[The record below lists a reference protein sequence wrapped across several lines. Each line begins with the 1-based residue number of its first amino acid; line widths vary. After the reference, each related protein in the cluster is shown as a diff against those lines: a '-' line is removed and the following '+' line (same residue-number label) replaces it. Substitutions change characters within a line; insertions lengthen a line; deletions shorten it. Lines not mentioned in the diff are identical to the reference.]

1 MKKNKLTLIITT
13 VLIII
18 ALGLILTNSK
28 DTFTDK
34 TKKFDIEDTSAVTK
48 IFLSDK
54 KNNNVLLTRYEGT
67 WMLNNKYKARKESVN
82 LLLSTIKDIRVK
94 FPVAKT
100 AHNTIIKH
108 LASTGIK
115 VEIYQEVFRIDF
127 FGLFK
132 LFPYEKLTK
141 VYYIG
146 SATMDNQGNY
156 MIVEGAEKP
165 YIVYIP
171 GSRGFVSP
179 RYSTQEEDWR
189 DHTIFNYSITQIKSV
204 QVEFPD
210 ISEESYLL
218 INDGNKNSFTLSSLK
233 NKLPVNIF
241 DTIKVISF
249 LTSFEKIN
257 YEAMLTKILSNGAKD
272 TIYHT
277 LPLAVITVT
286 DVSNKENSIRLVKK
300 KAYAG
305 QTDLYGNPVNYD
317 RDRLYAIINE
327 GHDVALVQY
336 FVFSQMLRPL
346 SSFQKK

>member
-1 MKKNKLTLIITT
+1 MKKNKLTLIITAG
-13 VLIII
+13 LIII
-18 ALGLILTNSK
+18 ALGLLLSNNK

-34 TKKFDIEDTSAVTK
+34 TKKFDVEDTSAVTK
-48 IFLSDK
+48 IFLTDK
-54 KNNNVLLTRYEGT
+54 KNNTILLTRSEDK
-67 WMLNNKYKARKESVN
+67 WLLNNKYKARKESVN
-82 LLLSTIKDIRVK
+82 LFLSTIKDIRVK

-100 AHNTIIKH
+100 AHNNIVKH
-108 LASTGIK
+108 LATTGTK
-115 VEIYQEVFRIDF
+115 VEIYQKVFRIDF
-127 FGLFK
+127 FGLFQ
-132 LFPYEKLTK
+132 LFPHEKLTK

-210 ISEESYLL
+210 IPEESYLL

-233 NKLPVNIF
+233 SKLPLNNF

-277 LPLAVITVT
+277 LPLAMITVT
-286 DVSNKENSIRLVKK
+286 NISNKENSIRLVKK
-300 KAYAG
+300 KAYPG
-305 QTDLYGNPVNYD
+305 QTDLYGNPVDYD
-317 RDRLYAIINE
+317 RDRLYAIVNG

-336 FVFSQMLRPL
+336 FAFSQMMRPL